1 MLLYIWIN
9 NYRNISKKG
18 FNISSKFNFTFE
30 EEEVKKNFDGVKGTL
45 NVTPLENIKLF
56 PDNIIDF
63 KVIVGENGAGKST
76 LLDTII
82 INLMTESNKVFD
94 GFLVTDKYIIV
105 RDESK
110 IDFFQNE
117 IIDLEVINDIKI
129 VNYNRPE
136 YKKIKQH
143 SPTRLVESYLENNL
157 TVYYSSLLNFDKVM
171 EFEGVAGENDG
182 YEYYERYLNISLE
195 NQIIRDYKINISDSN
210 QYRLNGVSELLN
222 FKIFETKRYLD
233 FILNNSDNANLIF
246 KNRIN
251 TISFR
256 INSFYSIYWETI
268 DEYFKTSEENLGAIR
283 KVTSFIEEKSKS
295 NNYGYTDLKSNL
307 YKQFIYCV
315 LKFEYDYRWGTMN
328 KKGSNALIET
338 LNLFVDS
345 TKNKRTPHTIL
356 EAFLSKTI
364 FNKKSKINIKL
375 FSNIIN
381 YITDNE
387 KIRYLYPDS
396 FIIDIEQKDT
406 TNELFRLFFE
416 NKDFAANNKYYL
428 CNFLLIE
435 FKGLSNG
442 EKNLLSLFSRLYSSS
457 KYYNFKNKEIIM
469 LLDEPEVGLHPEWQT
484 EFITKL
490 LSFFNILF
498 SENKIQILLTTH
510 SPILLS
516 DFPPNNVL
524 YLKKDEVSGDC
535 KIDINQNSIS
545 TFGANIHS
553 LYANAFFLKDNRAA
567 MGNVA
572 KNYINDLIKVIKEKT
587 KDKELLIKSIELIG
601 EPLIKDRLKVL
612 LEESYPS
619 YEINVDKID
628 NHIQNLEKALL
639 NARQIKAKLDENS
652 K

>member
-18 FNISSKFNFTFE
+18 FNLSSKFNFTFE
-30 EEEVKKNFDGVKGTL
+30 EEEVKKNFNGVNGTL
-45 NVTPLENIKLF
+45 NVASLENIKLF

-82 INLMTESNKVFD
+82 FNLMTESNRNFD

-105 RDESK
+105 RDKSK

-117 IIDLEVINDIKI
+117 ILDLIVINDIDI

-143 SPTRLVESYLENNL
+143 SPTRLVESYLENNI
-157 TVYYSSLLNFDKVM
+157 TFYYSALLNFDKVID
-171 EFEGVAGENDG
+171 FEGVAGDNDG
-182 YEYYERYLNISLE
+182 YEYYERYVNISLE
-195 NQIIRDYKINISDSN
+195 NQIIRDYKNNINESN
-210 QYRLNGVSELLN
+210 QYRLNGISELLN
-222 FKIFETKRYLD
+222 FKIFESKRYLD
-233 FILNNSDNANLIF
+233 FILNNYEKTDLIF
-246 KNRIN
+246 TNRIN
-251 TISFR
+251 KISFR
-256 INSFYSIYWETI
+256 INSFYDIYWESI
-268 DEYFKTSEENLGAIR
+268 DDYFKTSDDNIGAIK
-283 KVTSFIEEKSKS
+283 KVTSFIDERSKS

-307 YKQFIYCV
+307 YRQFIYCA
-315 LKFEYDYRWGTMN
+315 LKFEYDYRWGTKN
-328 KKGSNALIET
+328 KAGSNALIDT

-345 TKNKRTPHTIL
+345 TKGKRTPHTIL
-356 EAFLSKTI
+356 EAFLSKTL

-375 FSNIIN
+375 FANIIS
-381 YITDNE
+381 YITDNS
-387 KIRYLYPDS
+387 KIKFLYEDS
-396 FIIDIEQKDT
+396 FEIETSEIKT
-406 TNELFRLFFE
+406 INELFRLFYE
-416 NKDFAANNKYYL
+416 NENFKANNKYYL

-442 EKNLLSLFSRLYSSS
+442 EKNLLSLFSRLYSTS
-457 KYYNFKNKEIIM
+457 KFYDLKNKEIIM
-469 LLDEPEVGLHPEWQT
+469 LLDEPEVGLHPQWQT

-516 DFPPNNVL
+516 DFPSNNVL
-524 YLKKDEVSGDC
+524 YLKKDEVTGEC
-535 KIDINQNSIS
+535 QIDINQNLIS

-567 MGNVA
+567 MGNIA
-572 KNYINDLIKVIKEKT
+572 KNYISDLIKDIQNKT
-587 KDKELLIKSIELIG
+587 KNKEELLKSIELIG
-601 EPLIKDRLKVL
+601 EPLIRDRLKAL
-612 LEESYPS
+612 LEENYPA
-619 YEINVDKID
+619 YEININKID

>member
-18 FNISSKFNFTFE
+18 FNLSSKFNFTFE
-30 EEEVKKNFDGVKGTL
+30 EEEVKKNFNGVNGTL
-45 NVTPLENIKLF
+45 NVASLENIKLF

-82 INLMTESNKVFD
+82 INLMTESNRNFD

-105 RDESK
+105 RDKSK

-117 IIDLEVINDIKI
+117 ILDLKVINDIDI

-143 SPTRLVESYLENNL
+143 SPTRLVESYLENNI
-157 TVYYSSLLNFDKVM
+157 TFYYSALLNFDKVID
-171 EFEGVAGENDG
+171 FEGVAGDNDG
-182 YEYYERYLNISLE
+182 YEYYERYVNISLE
-195 NQIIRDYKINISDSN
+195 NQIIRDYKNNINESN
-210 QYRLNGVSELLN
+210 QYRLNGISELLN
-222 FKIFETKRYLD
+222 FKIFESKRYLD
-233 FILNNSDNANLIF
+233 FILNNYEKTDLIF
-246 KNRIN
+246 TNRIN
-251 TISFR
+251 KISFR
-256 INSFYSIYWETI
+256 INSFYDIYWESI
-268 DEYFKTSEENLGAIR
+268 DDYFKTSDDNIGAIK
-283 KVTSFIEEKSKS
+283 KVTSFIEERSKS

-307 YKQFIYCV
+307 YRQFIYCA
-315 LKFEYDYRWGTMN
+315 LKFEYDYRWGTKN
-328 KKGSNALIET
+328 KVGSNALIDT

-345 TKNKRTPHTIL
+345 TKGKRTPHTIL
-356 EAFLSKTI
+356 EAFLSKTL

-375 FSNIIN
+375 FASIIS
-381 YITDNE
+381 YITDNS
-387 KIRYLYPDS
+387 KIKFLYEDS
-396 FIIDIEQKDT
+396 FEIET
-406 TNELFRLFFE
+406 SEIETINELFRLFYE
-416 NKDFAANNKYYL
+416 NENFKTNNKYYL

-442 EKNLLSLFSRLYSSS
+442 EKNLLSLFSRLYSTS
-457 KYYNFKNKEIIM
+457 KFYDLKNKEIIM
-469 LLDEPEVGLHPEWQT
+469 LLDEPEVGLHPQWQT

-516 DFPPNNVL
+516 DFPSNNVL
-524 YLKKDEVSGDC
+524 YLKKDEVTGEC
-535 KIDINQNSIS
+535 QIDINQNLIS

-567 MGNVA
+567 MGNIA
-572 KNYINDLIKVIKEKT
+572 KNYIGDLIKDIQNKT
-587 KDKELLIKSIELIG
+587 KNREELLKSIELIG
-601 EPLIKDRLKVL
+601 EPLIRDRLKAL
-612 LEESYPS
+612 LEENYPA
-619 YEINVDKID
+619 YEININKID